1 MILREQ
7 RNVGTEK
14 RQSNNAAKS
23 NNSGM
28 IKQSPISSS
37 RDIQSNISLSST
49 ETKAPPPEVE
59 DRKMMLTFSDF
70 RQLKLG
76 F

>member
-1 MILREQ
+1 MILRQQ

-14 RQSNNAAKS
+14 RQSNNSAV
-23 NNSGM
+23 

-37 RDIQSNISLSST
+37 RDIQSNISLSSA
-49 ETKAPPPEVE
+49 ETKAPPPEEE
-59 DRKMMLTFSDF
+59 DRKMMLTFSDLS
-70 RQLKLG
+70 QLKLG

>member
-1 MILREQ
+1 MILRQQ

-14 RQSNNAAKS
+14 RQSNNSAV
-23 NNSGM
+23 

-37 RDIQSNISLSST
+37 REIQSNISLSSA
-49 ETKAPPPEVE
+49 ETKAPPPEE
-59 DRKMMLTFSDF
+59 DRKMTLTFSDLS
-70 RQLKLG
+70 QLKLG